1 MARGGAAR
9 ASAKESERMW
19 DFCWWVSPTEPRLFH
34 LITRRRPSALRPR
47 FVSLLDRNGP
57 VASTTNQPQRADRK
71 ATP

>member
-1 MARGGAAR
+1 MARGSAALR
-9 ASAKESERMW
+9 EPLQKQKDVGFLLQGFA
-19 DFCWWVSPTEPRLFH
+19 EPRLFH
-34 LITRRRPSALRPR
+34 LIHGRRPSALRPR